1 MESLEVIARPH
12 FDKDDLAWLTDIR
25 SRRAGS
31 RGAPYFT
38 LVFPG
43 AQMEAPAFAAQ
54 IRRNVGDFPRIR
66 FRLRSALVVP
76 ETAVSRFHVFLIPD
90 EGFGAILRLHDV
102 LHVGKIEAA
111 IRPETPYLPHI
122 TVATSADRKQA
133 RELAQA
139 LNQGGIDISGHIDA
153 LTVERRNG
161 EAIQNIAEIPL
172 ARHGWFG

>member
-12 FDKDDLAWLTDIR
+12 FDKADLAWLTDIR

-31 RGAPYFT
+31 RGPPYFT

-43 AQMEAPAFAAQ
+43 VQMEPHAFANQ
-54 IRRNVGDFPRIR
+54 IRSNVADIPRIR

-76 ETAVSRFHVFLIPD
+76 EHAVGRFHVFLIPD
-90 EGFGAILRLHDV
+90 EGFGAILKLHDV
-102 LHVGKIEAA
+102 LHVGPIEAA

-122 TVATSADRKQA
+122 TVATSADRAEA
-133 RELAQA
+133 RKVAQA

-153 LTVERRNG
+153 LTVERRAG
-161 EAIQNIAEIPL
+161 AVIRDVAEIPL

>member
-1 MESLEVIARPH
+1 MDTLEVIARPH

-43 AQMEAPAFAAQ
+43 VQLEAHAFAEQ
-54 IRRNVGDFPRIR
+54 IRKNAADIPRIR

-76 ETAVSRFHVFLIPD
+76 ETAVQRFHVFLIPD
-90 EGFGAILRLHDV
+90 EGFGAILKLHEA
-102 LHVGKIEAA
+102 LHVGPIEAA

-122 TVATSADRKQA
+122 TVATTATHYEARKV
-133 RELAQA
+133 AQA
-139 LNQGGIDISGHIDA
+139 LNQGGVDISGHIDA
-153 LTVERRNG
+153 LTVERRTG
-161 EAIQNIAEIPL
+161 ETIRDVAEVPL
-172 ARHGWFG
+172 ARHGWFS